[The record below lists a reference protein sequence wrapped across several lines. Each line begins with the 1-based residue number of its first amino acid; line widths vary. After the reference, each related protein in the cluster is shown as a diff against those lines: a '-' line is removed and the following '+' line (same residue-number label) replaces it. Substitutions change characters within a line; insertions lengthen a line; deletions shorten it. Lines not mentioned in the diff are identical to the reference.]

1 MIRNATVAALF
12 IRVET
17 AGEELLAAADSWSAA
32 QRAERRAVARVVA
45 GRERRAEAAK
55 ELRAAR
61 RTGKRVGVAER
72 KVANREA
79 KVADLVE
86 AARAA
91 KKEVTARRREMMT
104 ARRRWDRLSLK
115 AATAASRAVGEIA
128 ERLGKTSL
136 SKVPAADPVL
146 PADQLPAVEEIEAR
160 ADEFAALDAEAKDKA
175 KQADA
180 LKKWLRQLPVGVF
193 GRVTVAR
200 TPGGTVIDGDQ
211 VAIDYLDA
219 GLGTPPRK
227 GRKDTFKVLV
237 AAAAAEVTDLPA
249 AA

>member
-1 MIRNATVAALF
+1 MIRNATVAHLF
-12 IRVET
+12 LQVET
-17 AGEELLAAADSWSAA
+17 AGEELLVAADAFSAA
-32 QRAERRAVARVVA
+32 QRAA
-45 GRERRAEAAK
+45 GRAAGRVEAAKERRAEAVK
-55 ELRAAR
+55 ELRLAR

-79 KVADLVE
+79 KVAELVE
-86 AARAA
+86 AAREA
-91 KKEVTARRREMMT
+91 KKLVTVRRREMMT

-136 SKVPAADPVL
+136 SKAPAVDPVL
-146 PADQLPAVEEIEAR
+146 PAEEIPAVEEIEAR
-160 ADEFAALDAEAKDKA
+160 ADEFATLDAEAKAKA

-180 LKKWLRQLPVGVF
+180 VKKWLRQLPAGAY
-193 GRVTVAR
+193 GRVAIAR

-219 GLGTPPRK
+219 GLGAPPRK
-227 GRKDTFKVLV
+227 ARKDTFKVLV
-237 AAAAAEVTDLPA
+237 TAQVLDIPA